1 MAAADGS
8 VSTWAMSTSPFLR
21 AGLLAAAFSAAVP
34 AFATPQQG
42 TGVAWDIVEGITTE
56 IGPRPAGSPAEGR
69 ARVWGEAKL
78 KALGFQNVR
87 VDEFRT
93 RAWTRG
99 PESAALTAPYAQ
111 PLAITALGFSVPTP
125 RGGLKAPLVYF
136 PTLAALEAATEG
148 SLKGKVAFIDHAMR
162 AAQDGSGYGP
172 YGNVRRQGPT
182 IAARKGAAAVVI
194 RSAGTDSHRN
204 PHTGVTI
211 FAKDVKPIPAGAVSN
226 PDADLIARTAA
237 RGAPLAID
245 LRLEGK
251 PFPDAPSGNVI
262 AELPGRDPSL
272 PMILLGC
279 HLDSWDLGT
288 GAVDDASGCA
298 IVTAAALAAQNGG
311 QPLRTIRVLWA
322 GNEEMGVGGGGGAD
336 YARVHGSETHAVAM
350 ESDFGADRV
359 WQVKFNTAAESQ
371 PLVDKVKAALW
382 PMGIVPHE
390 GEADGGEDVSAIIK
404 AQNLAV
410 IDLGQDGTHY
420 FDLHHTPD
428 DTLDKVDP
436 AALQQNVDAWA
447 AVLRVIANEPGVIG
461 KGK

>member
-1 MAAADGS
+1 
-8 VSTWAMSTSPFLR
+8 MSIVTKPRPPIAF
-21 AGLLAAAFSAAVP
+21 GLAAAALTVAVP
-34 AFATPQQG
+34 ALAAPVQG
-42 TGVAWDIVEGITTE
+42 SGVAWDIVEGLTTE
-56 IGPRPAGSPAEGR
+56 IGPRPAGSSAEDR
-69 ARVWGEAKL
+69 ARDWGAQKL
-78 KALGFQNVR
+78 KSLGFQKVA
-87 VDEFRT
+87 VEEFKT

-125 RGGLKAPLVYF
+125 KGGLKAELVYF
-136 PTLAALEAATEG
+136 PTLAALEAAPDG

-182 IAARKGAAAVVI
+182 IASRKGAAGVVI

-204 PHTGVTI
+204 PHTGVTT
-211 FAKDVKPIPAGAVSN
+211 FAKDVTPIPSGAVSN

-237 RGAPLAID
+237 RGKPMAID
-245 LRLEGK
+245 LTLMGK
-251 PFPDAPSGNVI
+251 PFPDATSGNVV

-272 PMILLGC
+272 PIIVVAC

-298 IVTAAALAAQNGG
+298 IVTAAALAANKDG
-311 QPLRTIRVLWA
+311 QALRTIRVLWS
-322 GNEEMGVGGGGGAD
+322 GNEEMGLSGGGGEH
-336 YARVHGSETHAVAM
+336 YVKLHGREPHALAM
-350 ESDFGADRV
+350 ESDFGADKV
-359 WQVKFNTAAESQ
+359 WQVKFDTAPTDKA
-371 PLVDKVKAALW
+371 LADKVKAALW

-390 GEADGGEDVSAIIK
+390 GAADGGEDVSAIIK
-404 AQNLAV
+404 AQSLAV
-410 IDLGQDGTHY
+410 IDLGQDGMHY

-436 AALQQNVDAWA
+436 LALQQNVDAWA
-447 AVLRVIANEPGVIG
+447 AVLKVVANEAGPIG
-461 KGK
+461 KATVKAE

>member
-1 MAAADGS
+1 
-8 VSTWAMSTSPFLR
+8 MSTLPLLR
-21 AGLLAAAFSAAVP
+21 AGLLAAALSAAVP

-42 TGVAWDIVEGITTE
+42 SGVAWDIVEGLTTE
-56 IGPRPAGSPAEGR
+56 IGPRMAGSEAEAR
-69 ARVWGEAKL
+69 ARDWGSEKL

-87 VDEFRT
+87 VEEFKT
-93 RAWTRG
+93 LAWKRG
-99 PESAALTAPYAQ
+99 PESAKLTAPYAQ

-125 RGGLKAPLVYF
+125 KGGLKAPLVYF
-136 PTLAALEAATEG
+136 PTLDALEAAPEG

-182 IAARKGAAAVVI
+182 IASRKGAAGVVI

-211 FAKDVKPIPAGAVSN
+211 FAKDVAPIPAGAVSN
-226 PDADLIARTAA
+226 PDADLIARTATRA
-237 RGAPLAID
+237 AAGGKPMAID
-245 LRLEGK
+245 LTLEGK

-262 AELPGRDPSL
+262 ADLPGRDPSL
-272 PMILLGC
+272 PIIVIAC

-288 GAVDDASGCA
+288 GAIDDASGCA
-298 IVTAAALAAQNGG
+298 IVTAAALAAQQGG
-311 QPLRTIRVLWA
+311 QALRTIRVLWS
-322 GNEEMGVGGGGGAD
+322 GNEEMGVGGGGGAA
-336 YARVHGSETHAVAM
+336 YARMHGSEPHAVAM
-350 ESDFGADRV
+350 ESDFGADKV
-359 WQVKFNTAAESQ
+359 WAAKFNTAADNK
-371 PLVDKVKAALW
+371 PMVDKVKAALW
-382 PMGIVPHE
+382 PMGVVPHDGETE
-390 GEADGGEDVSAIIK
+390 GGADVAAIIK

-410 IDLGQDGTHY
+410 IDLGQDGMHY

-461 KGK
+461 KAGAKSE

>member
-1 MAAADGS
+1 
-8 VSTWAMSTSPFLR
+8 MSTSSTLR
-21 AGLLAAAFSAAVP
+21 CALLAAALSASVP

-42 TGVAWDIVEGITTE
+42 SGVAWDIVEGITTE
-56 IGPRPAGSPAEGR
+56 IGPRMAGSPAEGR
-69 ARVWGEAKL
+69 ARAWGAEKL
-78 KALGFQNVR
+78 KALGFQNVK
-87 VDEFRT
+87 VEEFKT
-93 RAWTRG
+93 LAWTRG
-99 PESAALTAPYAQ
+99 PESARLTAPYAQ

-125 RGGLKAPLVYF
+125 KGGLKAEMVYF
-136 PTLAALEAATEG
+136 PTLAALEAVPEG

-182 IAARKGAAAVVI
+182 IASRKGAAAVVI

-237 RGAPLAID
+237 RGKPLAID
-245 LRLEGK
+245 LTLEGK

-262 AELPGRDPSL
+262 ADLPGRDPSL
-272 PMILLGC
+272 PIIVLAC

-298 IVTAAALAAQNGG
+298 IVTAAALAAQKDG
-311 QPLRTIRVLWA
+311 QALRTIRVLWS
-322 GNEEMGVGGGGGAD
+322 GNEEMGIGGGGGAH
-336 YARVHGSETHAVAM
+336 YAKLHGSEPHAVAM
-350 ESDFGADRV
+350 ESDFGADNV
-359 WQVKFNTAAESQ
+359 WAAKFSASPADK

-382 PMGIVPHE
+382 PMGITPHE
-390 GEADGGEDVSAIIK
+390 GPADGGADVEAIIK
-404 AQNLAV
+404 AQDLAV
-410 IDLGQDGTHY
+410 IDLGQDGMHY

-436 AALQQNVDAWA
+436 AALQQNVDAWT
-447 AVLRVIANEPGVIG
+447 AVLKVIANEPGVIG
-461 KGK
+461 KAGAK